1 MSPEP
6 AVHLT
11 YVIVATGL
19 LGVICWHD
27 IATRLLPDGPIL
39 AVAALGFAW
48 QMTAGNVA
56 WSLAAAFV
64 VFMSGAV
71 VWRLGALGGGDVKL
85 LAACAMLPGAAALPN
100 LLVMTGFTGG
110 LLALGYLIARR
121 IAPAGPAPSRFLPA
135 RVWRA
140 EARRMRRGGPLPY
153 AVPIALGTIFAML
166 AEL

>member
-1 MSPEP
+1 MSPEA

-11 YVIVATGL
+11 YVIAAAGL
-19 LGVICWHD
+19 LCVICWHD

-39 AVAALGFAW
+39 ALAALGFAW
-48 QMTAGNVA
+48 QMAAGDVA
-56 WSLAAAFV
+56 WSLAAAAV
-64 VFMSGAV
+64 VFLGGAV

-85 LAACAMLPGAAALPN
+85 LAACAMLPAAAGLPD

-121 IAPAGPAPSRFLPA
+121 MAPAGPAPSRFLPA

-153 AVPIALGTIFAML
+153 ALPIALGTLFAMM
-166 AEL
+166 AGV